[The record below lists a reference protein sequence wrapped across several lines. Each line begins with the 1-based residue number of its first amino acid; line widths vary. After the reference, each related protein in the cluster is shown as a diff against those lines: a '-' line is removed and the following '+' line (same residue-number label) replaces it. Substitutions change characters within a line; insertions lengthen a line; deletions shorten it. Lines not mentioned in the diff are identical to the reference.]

1 MKNQTYEEFYLK
13 YRKISKA
20 YAYGILHDWNMA
32 DDVSQDV
39 LYKMYNMRKG
49 LNVDN
54 EKMMYSLIRRSS
66 VNKAMDYKKKSSS
79 RHEFVCTEDISEI
92 LEVRRSVDAEE
103 VILRKEKKEFMYM
116 VLERFR
122 EEQPLNYE
130 ILIQVKYLDIPVEI
144 VAEEFGLRI
153 KRNPAISWKW
163 QSFLQKVN
171 DQERAHSSISSVI
184 LLIESTRPFP
194 AMASVYF

>member
-13 YRKISKA
+13 YRKISKT

-66 VNKAMDYKKKSSS
+66 VNKAMDYKKKPSS

-144 VAEEFGLRI
+144 VAEEFGLTKSGVNNRI
-153 KRNPAISWKW
+153 YKAKRWLKEE
-163 QSFLQKVN
+163 FRKVY
-171 DQERAHSSISSVI
+171 E
-184 LLIESTRPFP
+184 
-194 AMASVYF
+194 

>member
-1 MKNQTYEEFYLK
+1 
-13 YRKISKA
+13 
-20 YAYGILHDWNMA
+20 
-32 DDVSQDV
+32 
-39 LYKMYNMRKG
+39 MYNMRKG

-66 VNKAMDYKKKSSS
+66 VNNAMDYKKKSSS

-144 VAEEFGLRI
+144 VAEEFGLTKSGVNNRI
-153 KRNPAISWKW
+153 YKAKRWLKEE
-163 QSFLQKVN
+163 FRKVY
-171 DQERAHSSISSVI
+171 E
-184 LLIESTRPFP
+184 
-194 AMASVYF
+194 

>member
-20 YAYGILHDWNMA
+20 YAYGILYDWNMA

-66 VNKAMDYKKKSSS
+66 VNKAMDYKKKPSS

-144 VAEEFGLRI
+144 VAEEFGLTKSGVNNRI
-153 KRNPAISWKW
+153 YKAKRWLKEE
-163 QSFLQKVN
+163 FRKVY
-171 DQERAHSSISSVI
+171 E
-184 LLIESTRPFP
+184 
-194 AMASVYF
+194 

>member
-1 MKNQTYEEFYLK
+1 
-13 YRKISKA
+13 
-20 YAYGILHDWNMA
+20 
-32 DDVSQDV
+32 
-39 LYKMYNMRKG
+39 MYNMRKG

-66 VNKAMDYKKKSSS
+66 VNKAMDYKKKPSS

-144 VAEEFGLRI
+144 VAEEFGLTKSGVNNRI
-153 KRNPAISWKW
+153 YKAKRWLKEE
-163 QSFLQKVN
+163 FRKVY
-171 DQERAHSSISSVI
+171 E
-184 LLIESTRPFP
+184 
-194 AMASVYF
+194 